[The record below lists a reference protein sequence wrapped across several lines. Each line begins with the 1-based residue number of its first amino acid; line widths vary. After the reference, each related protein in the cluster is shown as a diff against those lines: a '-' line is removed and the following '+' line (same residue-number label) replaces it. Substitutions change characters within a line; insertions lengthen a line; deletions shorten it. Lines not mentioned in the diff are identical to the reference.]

1 MTDAKGVEIFE
12 ITVGTFTGHARVERT
27 ADGAGGSTTFY
38 QLVDIVADESQ
49 TDDGDDDMDPEHLRP
64 TPSIP
69 MATEYSHIHF
79 GVWATL
85 GDAGKDELAGIGF
98 VQNHDDSGVT
108 DRQGI
113 GTVTYNGDW
122 VAAVRRQYAS
132 GCRGWSH
139 QAVRW

>member
-1 MTDAKGVEIFE
+1 MAPAEADLPGGGTLPSASGPDHLDAFDQVTVTDAKGVEIFE

-79 GVWATL
+79 GVWARLSWTTRPR
-85 GDAGKDELAGIGF
+85 KDELAGIGF
-98 VQNHDDSGVT
+98 VQNFT
-108 DRQGI
+108 M
-113 GTVTYNGDW
+113 TL
-122 VAAVRRQYAS
+122 A
-132 GCRGWSH
+132 
-139 QAVRW
+139 